1 MPVQSNTDN
10 QIFAPQTRSPE
21 ELAELFG
28 TNPETGLTDK
38 QRKAAL
44 HKFGKNVF
52 RKEFDLQSGKGKA
65 FDSAVTHMVTLL
77 LLLLSV
83 VMYLFQGDFVY
94 LLAMLVSGGVL
105 LAGVV
110 IRGIAGR
117 ILRGREKYSALSVQV
132 IRDGK
137 AQKTDSRLLVPGDLI
152 FLEQGN
158 LVPADLRILED
169 NGELTALETPVS
181 GAKSS
186 VRKSCHLPAKEEEAV
201 SGNMLYAGTLVT
213 SGACMAMV
221 CRTGASTL
229 LWQMRAPK
237 EQYLPPLL
245 YAVRESCRMASLIGL
260 SGAFVL
266 TALGALTD
274 TDLGLLFP
282 ISTAVAA
289 SSLCD
294 IALSLSLLSFGN
306 GLKKMEDSGLIVRN
320 LDRLS
325 RLARVN
331 TVMCPK
337 EMTFPPKKPRLDSG
351 YAGGKLYS
359 AEEPPAHAMQELL
372 KLSLVCSDYPHSLR
386 PYEAVTLA
394 YLKDKCVPLTELT
407 EEWFR
412 VDTATGADGDVNAV
426 ISLNR
431 DHYRVV
437 VKGAPENILAR
448 CIGYER
454 DGKEY
459 KLSPAAKK
467 RILTAA
473 ESASRN
479 MAYLVAIASGITDEE
494 SLRSPF
500 AERRLIFRGFL
511 AFSLSM
517 EVDVAGSV
525 YRASRAGI
533 EAVISTDDPYY
544 TAAGIAKSVGII
556 SHEGE
561 MISSAEISSTDRGMY
576 VLNAGKYKV
585 YLDPTNEQWLDA
597 LLLRKQNGHT
607 VLAAGTQEN
616 HLPLLKNADISAVS
630 VREKDILRES
640 ADLLVKGTGFTV
652 FADGIQGAK
661 MLCFRLR
668 WLLRLMN
675 AGCISLFVCLA
686 LGMIGSGSL
695 PLSMESVLLGGVVGN
710 LAIACV
716 TALLP
721 TDRSI
726 LQKTLPS
733 ESPRQK
739 LRSLLSIAMYGLG
752 NGIALYVAYR
762 LTGSH
767 GGVMAAFLLSQ
778 FCFACG
784 CLYEEGAIRRK
795 RFGCRALWILFPCL
809 AAYCGLLFLGAIPF
823 PGWEHLTMAL
833 LAVTLWQAAVQAI
846 LFLLSKK
853 KKNK

>member
-1 MPVQSNTDN
+1 MQSNTEN

-21 ELAELFG
+21 ELAELLG
-28 TNPETGLTDK
+28 TSLETGLSHK

-44 HKFGKNVF
+44 HKFGKNIF
-52 RKEFDLQSGKGKA
+52 RKELDLRGGKGKA
-65 FDSAVTHMVTLL
+65 FDGVVTHMVTLL
-77 LLLLSV
+77 LLLLSL
-83 VMYLFQGDFVY
+83 VMYLFHQQPVY
-94 LLAMLVSGGVL
+94 LLAMGVSTGVL
-105 LAGVV
+105 LAGTA
-110 IRGIAGR
+110 IRRIAAR
-117 ILRGREKYSALSVQV
+117 VLQGREKCSALSVQV

-152 FLEQGN
+152 FLEQGC
-158 LVPADLRILED
+158 LVPADARILED
-169 NGELTALETPVS
+169 DGGLAALETPVS
-181 GAKSS
+181 GVKTS
-186 VRKSCHLPAKEEEAV
+186 VRKSCHLPAKDEEAV

-213 SGACMAMV
+213 AGACTAIV
-221 CRTGASTL
+221 CRTGTSTL

-237 EQYLPPLL
+237 AQYLPPLL
-245 YAVRESCRMASLIGL
+245 ATVRESCRITSLFGL
-260 SGAFVL
+260 LCVFVL
-266 TALGALTD
+266 TAVGALTG
-274 TDLGLLFP
+274 TDPGLLFP
-282 ISTAVAA
+282 LSAAVAA

-294 IALSLSLLSFGN
+294 IALSLALLSFGN

-320 LDRLS
+320 LDRIS

-337 EMTFPPKKPRLDSG
+337 EMTIPPKKPRLDSF

-359 AEEPPAHAMQELL
+359 ADEPPCHAAQELL
-372 KLSLVCSDYPHSLR
+372 KLSLACSDYPRSLR
-386 PYEAVTLA
+386 PYEMVTLA
-394 YLKDKCVPLTELT
+394 YLKDKCVPVGELT

-412 VDTATGADGDVNAV
+412 VDTATGTDGDVNAV

-448 CIGYER
+448 CVGYER

-459 KLSPAAKK
+459 KMSPSAKK

-479 MAYLVAIASGITDEE
+479 MAYLVAVASGITDEE
-494 SLRSPF
+494 TLRGPF

-511 AFSLSM
+511 AFRLSM
-517 EVDVAGSV
+517 EVDVAGSI

-561 MISSAEISSTDRGMY
+561 MISSTEIASTDRGIY

-585 YLDPTNEQWLDA
+585 YLGPTNEQWQDA
-597 LLLRKQNGHT
+597 LRLRKESGRT

-616 HLPLLKNADISAVS
+616 HLPLLREADISAVS
-630 VREKDILRES
+630 AREKDILRES

-652 FADGIQGAK
+652 FADGILGAK

-668 WLLRLMN
+668 RLLQLLQ

-686 LGMIGSGSL
+686 LGMIGTGAL
-695 PLSMESVLLGGVVGN
+695 PLSMESVLFGGIIGN
-710 LAIACV
+710 FAIACV

-726 LQKTLPS
+726 LQKSMPP
-733 ESPRQK
+733 ESPRQR
-739 LRSLLSIAMYGLG
+739 LRSLLSVAIYGMG
-752 NGIALYVAYR
+752 NGISLYIAYC
-762 LTGSH
+762 LTGSYSC
-767 GGVMAAFLLSQ
+767 MTAAFLLSQ
-778 FCFACG
+778 FYFACG
-784 CLYEEGAIRRK
+784 CFHEEGAIRRK

-809 AAYCGLLFLGAIPF
+809 CAYCTLLFLGPFPF
-823 PGWEHLTMAL
+823 PGWKLLLTGLA
-833 LAVTLWQAAVQAI
+833 AVTLWQAAVQTI

-853 KKNK
+853 EKE